1 MWLLTGHGG
10 GWGYSGHSIEAVR
23 FMSDTDILL
32 GGFGLF
38 GGRGEYY
45 GRIKVCKPS
54 ALMFEKN
61 MLNCIF
67 FNLNFEIKSRWSK
80 GIYEMLK
87 KCSMFSSC
95 LTWALMVGI
104 MKEMES
110 WLGRQMKWHLNVEP
124 GTFCSSLKM
133 FSKCLFYL
141 QSVPSI
147 LLGSLN

>member
-61 MLNCIF
+61 TLNCIIF
-67 FNLNFEIKSRWSK
+67 TGNLNFEIRNGWSNVN
-80 GIYEMLK
+80 YEQWA
-87 KCSMFSSC
+87 MFFSC

-104 MKEMES
+104 MKEMEN

-133 FSKCLFYL
+133 SFKCLFYL
-141 QSVPSI
+141 WSMPSI
-147 LLGSLN
+147 LLDSLN